1 MKNIYL
7 GLAFCSVG
15 LFTTTSCSDYLNTD
29 SPSTVT
35 VDVVMS
41 SYDNCRSAMDGAYT
55 SFHDVLLNQVF
66 GAGLFYALDA
76 AGSDIERHPG
86 DVQPPR
92 WEPESFYNGGN
103 SATIAAYN
111 PITYGKEAPSSAC
124 ALLYSIISTTN
135 ILTDGITEEQLN
147 GDKGADYHRVFAE
160 AICMKATCYREL
172 IKYYGDVPFMSTT
185 NDLADHFTSR
195 IEIYDAMIT
204 ALKDNVDYL
213 AEITATNKTTFTK
226 QYGYALIGRLA
237 LEAAGYQTY
246 RLDVTDASRL
256 EKHPDYT
263 DAQSATYA
271 RPTNYKSYYDIAYD
285 AFKYVAEN
293 PGAITFDEKDYTT
306 FFTQLHG
313 ADNTYAD
320 ESIFEDEQIQ
330 GASGNCERSY
340 SIGRPATGGS
350 KDNYPCKNYGQTHIN
365 TAFYYGVFDP
375 RDVRR
380 DVACV
385 LTGSTNAKSIDING
399 TTITL
404 GESGKGGYECILPYD
419 MATQAKGSGMACGKF
434 DENRQKKIWTK
445 NQRRSGIN
453 NPYMRISE
461 VYLGL
466 AEAALMKS
474 TPDQSTADTYYNKT
488 HERAGL
494 PSAQRVTVEQV
505 IDERG
510 FEFAAEGD
518 RRWTLIRSGFIGK
531 KVKAIKE
538 LTAAMIAGLKNNGYY
553 EFENKNVISNSIYIK
568 YVDPKSEEIG
578 LSSRLTPATPAEML
592 VAAFEPADDKE
603 AVQFPGWRGQHDW
616 ENSSDYASSPFKD
629 YETNPKSNVAIHG
642 LLSRHTDALVTKWK
656 NEGYIE
662 QPWGSVIVENEDF
675 YSTGI
680 FQDWNYST
688 APIYLFPF
696 TTNALIGGLTNGY
709 GFSST
714 F

>member
-320 ESIFEDEQIQ
+320 ESI
-330 GASGNCERSY
+330 
-340 SIGRPATGGS
+340 
-350 KDNYPCKNYGQTHIN
+350 
-365 TAFYYGVFDP
+365 
-375 RDVRR
+375 
-380 DVACV
+380 
-385 LTGSTNAKSIDING
+385 
-399 TTITL
+399 
-404 GESGKGGYECILPYD
+404 
-419 MATQAKGSGMACGKF
+419 
-434 DENRQKKIWTK
+434 
-445 NQRRSGIN
+445 
-453 NPYMRISE
+453 
-461 VYLGL
+461 
-466 AEAALMKS
+466 
-474 TPDQSTADTYYNKT
+474 
-488 HERAGL
+488 
-494 PSAQRVTVEQV
+494 
-505 IDERG
+505 
-510 FEFAAEGD
+510 
-518 RRWTLIRSGFIGK
+518 
-531 KVKAIKE
+531 
-538 LTAAMIAGLKNNGYY
+538 
-553 EFENKNVISNSIYIK
+553 
-568 YVDPKSEEIG
+568 
-578 LSSRLTPATPAEML
+578 
-592 VAAFEPADDKE
+592 
-603 AVQFPGWRGQHDW
+603 
-616 ENSSDYASSPFKD
+616 
-629 YETNPKSNVAIHG
+629 
-642 LLSRHTDALVTKWK
+642 
-656 NEGYIE
+656 
-662 QPWGSVIVENEDF
+662 
-675 YSTGI
+675 
-680 FQDWNYST
+680 
-688 APIYLFPF
+688 
-696 TTNALIGGLTNGY
+696 
-709 GFSST
+709 
-714 F
+714 